1 MKRMLVLIGTNMALL
16 VTSLTFTNPAFGLT
30 IGELRH
36 QAIAGTVSQSYLGP
50 VGNISIADGTG
61 QFRPLD
67 PTGRLH
73 LQRLQ

>member
-1 MKRMLVLIGTNMALL
+1 MRLL
-16 VTSLTFTNPAFGLT
+16 PLLTVAIFAAFILNEFHASAAPPPKEYWASVRSKATSPHG
-30 IGELRH
+30 
-36 QAIAGTVSQSYLGP
+36 
-50 VGNISIADGTG
+50 G